1 MIRQLL
7 SLRGRA
13 AAGEA
18 GVALVSFFAAIL
30 ARIDHLS
37 SFNNERS
44 EEEQTLFFFLF
55 YFFYFLAFL
64 LSLLITI

>member
-7 SLRGRA
+7 SLGRA

-18 GVALVSFFAAIL
+18 GVALVSFFEAIL

-44 EEEQTLFFFLF
+44 EEEQTLFFFIYLF
-55 YFFYFLAFL
+55 FSFFAF